1 MSRFVEKTVGEV
13 LEYIRSAVFSENYS
27 KEKGLLQKIDARAKL
42 IVILGLIFSAVISR
56 RLEVFITFITLSLI
70 LAKASK
76 IPVGYYLTRVLIFIP
91 VFTGVIAIPSLFNIF
106 QPYDGTEILT
116 VVRFN
121 QEVVLPLLKPFSE
134 IAITEEGVIWAAKF
148 VLRVTTAVSL
158 ITLLVLTTRWSVL
171 LSAFRSFKLPR
182 VFVVILNL
190 TYRYIFLLTDIVLS
204 MLYSKKSRAIGKE
217 GTIKSWRLNARIVA
231 ALFIKSYDMSERVYL
246 AMISRG
252 FDGSFPYMQQSK
264 MVLKDY
270 LFLAGGLLLSLAGA
284 ML

>member
-1 MSRFVEKTVGEV
+1 MSRFVEKTIGEV
-13 LEYIRSAVFSENYS
+13 LEYIRNAVFSENYS
-27 KEKGLLQKIDARAKL
+27 KEKGFLQEIDARAKL
-42 IVILGLIFSAVISR
+42 IVILGLIFSAVISG
-56 RLEVFITFITLSLI
+56 RLEVFVIFILISLI

-76 IPVGYYLTRVLIFIP
+76 IPIKYYLTRVLIFIP

-106 QPYDGTEILT
+106 QPYEGTTILAIVKFNHEI
-116 VVRFN
+116 
-121 QEVVLPLLKPFSE
+121 VLPLIKPFSE
-134 IAITEEGVIWAAKF
+134 ISITKEGVIWAAKF

-158 ITLLVLTTRWSVL
+158 VTLLVLTTRWSAL
-171 LSAFRSFKLPR
+171 LSALRSFKLPK

-190 TYRYIFLLTDIVLS
+190 TYRYIFLLTDIVLN

-252 FDGSFPYMQQSK
+252 FDGSFPYMHQNK
-264 MVLKDY
+264 MMWRDY
-270 LFLAGGLLLSLAGA
+270 LFLAGGLLMSLAGA
-284 ML
+284 VL